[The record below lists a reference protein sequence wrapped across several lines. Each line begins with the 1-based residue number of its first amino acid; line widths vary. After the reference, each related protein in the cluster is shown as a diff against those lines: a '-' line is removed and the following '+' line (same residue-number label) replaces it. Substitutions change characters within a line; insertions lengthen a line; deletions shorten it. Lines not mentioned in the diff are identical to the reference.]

1 MFPSNVDSTSR
12 KKSFPGRGLAVGIL
26 VVLGSMGVLW
36 ALPFTRL
43 VILSRLAPPVKI
55 SVPTLSASDAITPGT
70 VENVQLLDHWGNGNF
85 SSMAWSP
92 DGRTFAILTNLGLNL
107 YDGESFELLQTIH
120 LPAYWSS
127 LPSFSPDGSRLALT
141 DENGN
146 ISLLDL
152 RENGLLQQWVMDS
165 RISLLTFLQDDTLL
179 CVTETGDVLRL
190 VDGEWQH
197 VTSLKDGFLTDAS
210 FLPEQQ
216 ALLAVYADST
226 QLIDPYTGN
235 NRKLPF
241 VGPYGGDV
249 LMYENNRVEVNRDLS
264 LVSSYTRDTL
274 INQVTLQEGEMF
286 RLLTLSPQGDI
297 MATLITDPSSSQ
309 AGTVTFWQI
318 PTLERIRSFPIPE
331 ATLDVDYEIAFSP
344 DGEKLAVLDEP
355 YLVKIFPVRKGSAS
369 EITISDPFA
378 GVEDI
383 GVSPQGQLWSVHCT
397 GTSVEIRE
405 GISGEIIDAWHFD
418 QPHCGRL
425 LADGKSVAISTSSG
439 EARIYKI
446 GENTMPIPVNA
457 PYCNLY
463 SADGSAC
470 VNSQIRNSSG
480 DPIGVGIWQQKF
492 GLYQSWKDY
501 QDESSGFEVAISP
514 SGQYAAASSR
524 EKTHLFVRGVKTGP
538 NYRRLEGKLAFS
550 PDERS
555 LASNFLILNLDTA
568 DVIKLEGSRKLQSGP
583 AHYCPPE
590 FTSLPTYSPD
600 GQILAY
606 AACGKLFFWRASDGS
621 LLAKTNDPYFS
632 DELQFSP
639 DGTFLLAEGT
649 GNASVWGI
657 PGNTP

>member
-1 MFPSNVDSTSR
+1 MFRSNVDSMPR
-12 KKSFPGRGLAVGIL
+12 KKSFPGRGLTVVIL
-26 VVLGSMGVLW
+26 IVLCNMAFLW
-36 ALPFTRL
+36 ALPSTRL
-43 VILSRLAPPVKI
+43 AILLRLAPPVKI
-55 SVPTLSASDAITPGT
+55 SVPTLTAPNAITPGT

-92 DGRTFAILTNLGLNL
+92 DVRTFAILTNLGLNL
-107 YDGESFELLQTIH
+107 YDGESFELLRTIH
-120 LPAYWSS
+120 LPAYWPY
-127 LPSFSPDGSRLALT
+127 LPSFSPDGSQLAFT
-141 DENGN
+141 DENRN
-146 ISLLDL
+146 INLIDL
-152 RENGLLQQWVMDS
+152 RENRLLQQWKIDS
-165 RISLLTFLQDDTLL
+165 RISLLAFLQDGTLL
-179 CVTETGDVLRL
+179 SVTEQGDVLRL
-190 VDGEWQH
+190 VDGGWQH
-197 VTSLKDGFLTDAS
+197 VTSLKDGFLTDVS

-226 QLIDPYTGN
+226 QLIDPHTGDS
-235 NRKLPF
+235 RKLSF

-249 LMYENNRVEVNRDLS
+249 LMYGNKRVEVNRDLS
-264 LVSSYTRDTL
+264 LVSSYTDDTL
-274 INQVTLQEGEMF
+274 VNQVTLQEAELF

-297 MATLITDPSSSQ
+297 MATLTTDPSSPW
-309 AGTVTFWQI
+309 AGTVTFWQL
-318 PTLERIRSFPIPE
+318 PTLEQIRTFTIPE
-331 ATLDVDYEIAFSP
+331 ATLEKNNEIVFSP
-344 DGEKLAVLDEP
+344 DGKKLAVLDEP
-355 YLVKIFPVRKGSAS
+355 YLVKIIPVQEGSAS
-369 EITISDPFA
+369 EITIRDPFA

-383 GVSPQGQLWSVHCT
+383 GISPQGQLWSVHCT

-418 QPHCGRL
+418 QPNCGRL
-425 LADGKSVAISTSSG
+425 LADGKSVAISTPSW
-439 EARIYKI
+439 ETHIYKI
-446 GENTMPIPVNA
+446 GEDTSVPVNT
-457 PYCNLY
+457 PCCISY
-463 SADGSAC
+463 SADGSAGMI
-470 VNSQIRNSSG
+470 SMIRSSSG
-480 DPIGVGIWQQKF
+480 DPIGIGIWQQKF

-514 SGQYAAASSR
+514 SGQSAAASSR
-524 EKTHLFVRGVKTGP
+524 EKTHLFVRGVKTGRT
-538 NYRRLEGKLAFS
+538 YRRLEGKLVFS

-649 GNASVWGI
+649 GSASVWGI